1 MTKYAVLHEEFE
13 ICRLLLRKKKNQ
25 NLNPNVQRKQT
36 GLDREMEDDSH
47 AAEHAVAE
55 AAHSLKSS
63 CGALS
68 LNRSADLA
76 DTLEDKAR
84 SGGDAGDLS
93 DLAAALQET
102 FREELETVR
111 SYLDRQM

>member
-1 MTKYAVLHEEFE
+1 MRIEQNTAFSELLEIAGVDGARYAVAEMENLGP
-13 ICRLLLRKKKNQ
+13 RLLQEIQDGMR
-25 NLNPNVQRKQT
+25 
-36 GLDREMEDDSH
+36 
-47 AAEHAVAE
+47 AADGHAVAE

-76 DTLEDKAR
+76 DTLEEKAR
-84 SGGDAGDLS
+84 SGGDAEDLS

-111 SYLDRQM
+111 SYLDRQT